1 MCSACLGHG
10 SCSLRCFG
18 LRFLVCTIEETKM
31 NKINELNI
39 EQNTQ
44 ALKLRRNEYNHDVFK
59 VKKQLNVLRQRAYLR
74 RAKTTTQL

>member
-1 MCSACLGHG
+1 
-10 SCSLRCFG
+10 
-18 LRFLVCTIEETKM
+18 M